1 VISRIKALLAGLEPK
16 QPEQHDDQLVFAVT
30 MLLAEAARMD
40 QRVDLAERQV
50 IELRLAQRFG
60 LTAEAARAQLDRALA
75 SAETGNR
82 FFAFTQQVKNGT
94 TPEERV
100 KLIEMLWEVV
110 YADGRLDAYE
120 DNLMRRVAGLLDLS
134 DTENGAARKRVLAR
148 SRAATAD
155 RQGSGSI
162 GPVPGIRATDH

>member
-1 VISRIKALLAGLEPK
+1 MISRIKALLAGLDPK
-16 QPEQHDDQLVFAVT
+16 QPEHHDDLVVAVT

-40 QRVDLAERQV
+40 QRVDPAERQV

-60 LTAEAARAQLDRALA
+60 LTAEAAAAHLDRALA

-82 FFAFTQQVKNGT
+82 FFAFTQQVKNGM

-100 KLIEMLWEVV
+100 KLVEMLWEVV
-110 YADGRLDAYE
+110 YADGRLDPYE

-148 SRAATAD
+148 TSAAQAEK
-155 RQGSGSI
+155 QGSGLI
-162 GPVPGIRATDH
+162 GSGRGVLATDH